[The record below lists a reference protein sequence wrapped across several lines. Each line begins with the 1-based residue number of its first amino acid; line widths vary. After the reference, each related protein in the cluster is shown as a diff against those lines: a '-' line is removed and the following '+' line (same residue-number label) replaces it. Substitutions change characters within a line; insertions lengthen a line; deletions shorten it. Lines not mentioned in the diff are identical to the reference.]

1 MTTTDTRGHRPGFA
15 VNTLWTWTSVAVN
28 VVMAFFLS
36 PLLIRRLG
44 DEAYGLWTLVFS
56 VAEYYTLLDFGFRS
70 AIVKYVAQHWTLG
83 EDEELT
89 RTLNTAFL
97 FLALMGMGLLAATF
111 VLAPLSPH
119 FFVISPEMQETFVY
133 IGLVTGAGW
142 AASLV
147 FMCFSSCLEAIQ
159 RFDVSNRILIASN
172 VVRVSAVL
180 GMLLLG
186 YGLATVV
193 TVAVA
198 ARIVQCVLLW
208 RAFARHFPQVRW
220 SARAIDRRVFGRLAR
235 FSANTVPSTIGW
247 LLLAQ
252 GPAIVVGHFLPARF
266 VGFYA
271 LPGRLIQSVL
281 DFVHRLGNVTTAHA
295 AELVAR
301 REREALVRLAVQ
313 CNRYALVIFLP
324 AAVFLL
330 VYGDAL
336 FHVWLTPQYSAMSAP
351 LLPVFV
357 IATVAADASQFCSS
371 SMLYSMAK
379 HRVYSWALLVE
390 SVISAALIAHF
401 AARGDLFAA
410 AVASSLVMVVNRGGL
425 TPFLLCRYLDY
436 PVGRYIAEIAIRPL
450 TLAAGVGGVLYVC
463 RLTWLPGRTLPELI
477 FAGALGSALFLLSAG
492 RYCLLGEHQ
501 LRVIDVLG
509 RKAPRLASP
518 ARRWFGLPQLEVTP
532 PHTL

>member
-1 MTTTDTRGHRPGFA
+1 MTVSSSRRDRPGFA
-15 VNTLWTWTSVAVN
+15 ANTLWTWTSVAVN

-83 EDEELT
+83 EDEALT
-89 RTLNTAFL
+89 RMLNTAFL
-97 FLALMGMGLLAATF
+97 FLTVMGLGLLAATF
-111 VLAPLSPH
+111 ALAPLGPR
-119 FFVISPEMQETFVY
+119 FFVISPEMHRTFVY
-133 IGLVTGAGW
+133 IAIVTGAGW

-172 VVRVSAVL
+172 VARVIGVL
-180 GMLLLG
+180 GMLQMG

-193 TVAVA
+193 TVAVG
-198 ARIVQCVLLW
+198 ARILQCVLLW
-208 RAFARHFPQVRW
+208 RAFRRHFPQVRW
-220 SARAIDRRVFGRLAR
+220 TPSALDRGVFRTLAG
-235 FSANTVPSTIGW
+235 FSVHTVPSTIGW

-252 GPAIVVGHFLPARF
+252 GPAIVIGHMLPARF

-301 REREALVRLAVQ
+301 RDRNALVRLAVQ

-324 AAVFLL
+324 AAIFLMT
-330 VYGDAL
+330 YGDEL
-336 FHVWLTPQYSAMSAP
+336 FRVWLTPQYAAMSAP

-357 IATVAADASQFCSS
+357 VATVAADASQFCSS

-379 HRVYSWALLVE
+379 HRVYSWALLAE
-390 SVISAALIAHF
+390 SVISTALIAHF
-401 AARGDLFAA
+401 AARGDLFHAA
-410 AVASSLVMVVNRGGL
+410 LAASIVMVVNRGGL

-436 PVGRYIAEIAIRPL
+436 PVGRYMAEIAVRPL
-450 TLAAGVGGVLYVC
+450 TLGMAVAAVLTLC
-463 RLTWLPGRTLPELI
+463 RLTWLPGRTLPELVL
-477 FAGALGSALFLLSAG
+477 AGALGSTLFLVSAS
-492 RYCLLGEHQ
+492 RYCLLDEHQ
-501 LRVIDVLG
+501 VRVIDALG
-509 RKAPRLASP
+509 RRAPRLARP

-532 PHTL
+532 PQTL